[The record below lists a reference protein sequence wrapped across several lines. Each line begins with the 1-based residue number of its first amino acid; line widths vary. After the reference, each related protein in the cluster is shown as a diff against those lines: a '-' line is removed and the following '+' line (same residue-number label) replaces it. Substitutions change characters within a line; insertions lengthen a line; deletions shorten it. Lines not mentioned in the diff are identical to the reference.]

1 MNNYLYHIKIFLYR
15 FLILVL
21 FFSISRL
28 LFYLFNQ
35 NYFDSVH
42 FIEFLKIMFFGIR
55 FDLSALYYFNLPFI
69 ILSLIPG
76 NFKNNK
82 KYQKIIF
89 IIFLMI
95 NSALLA
101 TNYIDTKF
109 FDFEH
114 KRLTTDIFSDE
125 WLGEDF
131 LTLLPAFIKDY
142 WYLIIIWLIMCF
154 GLYKFYP
161 NLNYKKVVKDDLSY
175 RAVSF
180 QIITFIIL
188 MGIGLVFGRGGFQL
202 KPLRV
207 IHAAD
212 YTSAKNIPLVLNTP
226 FTMMKSFGTKNI
238 TVHKYFN
245 QSKLRSIYSPV
256 KRYSVYRSKNQNI
269 VVIILESF
277 SKEYIGG
284 LNNGSG
290 YTPFLDSLIQ
300 ESLVFTHAFANGKR
314 SMEAMPSIMAGLPAL
329 TDETYITSRYASNQ
343 INSIATILDE
353 EGYHSAFF
361 HGGKNGTMGFDKFAE
376 ISGFKEYYGMNEYP
390 SEEDYDGNWGIYDE
404 PYLQYF
410 AGKLSEFQEP
420 FFASIFTLTSH
431 HPYEIPEKYNNKFPE
446 GTLNIHESIG
456 YTDFALDQFFQK
468 AKKMPW
474 YSNTLFIITADHTAQ
489 AESEY
494 YKNRLGNYA
503 IPLIFYHPTD
513 STFKGQSDII
523 TQQTDIF
530 PTVIDYLRIK
540 NDFICFGNSVLKKTE
555 ERFTVNYINGVY
567 QLYKDDY
574 LLQFDGNKSIA
585 LYHATQDSLLQ
596 NNLVDQMDEL
606 NHLENYL
613 KAIIQSY
620 EERLVTNQLTVN

>member
-1 MNNYLYHIKIFLYR
+1 MNTYLYHIRIFIYR

-21 FFSISRL
+21 FFSISRI
-28 LFYLFNQ
+28 LFYFFNH
-35 NYFDSVH
+35 NYFDSIN
-42 FIEFLKIMFFGIR
+42 FIEFLRIMFFGIR
-55 FDLSALYYFNLPFI
+55 FDLSALYYFNLLFI
-69 ILSLIPG
+69 IMSLIPG

-82 KYQKIIF
+82 NYQKILF
-89 IIFLMI
+89 IVFILI
-95 NSALLA
+95 NSTLLA
-101 TNYIDTKF
+101 ANYTDTKF
-109 FDFEH
+109 FNFEH
-114 KRLTTDIFSDE
+114 KRLTADIFSDE
-125 WLGEDF
+125 WLGSDF
-131 LTLLPAFIKDY
+131 LTLLPAFINDF
-142 WYLIIIWLIMCF
+142 WYLIIIWLVMCF

-161 NLNYKKVVKDDLSY
+161 KINYKKVVKDDLSY
-175 RAVSF
+175 KAVSF
-180 QIITFIIL
+180 QIVLFIIL
-188 MGIGLVFGRGGFQL
+188 MGTGLVFGRGGFQL

-226 FTMMKSFGTKNI
+226 FTLMKSFGTKNI
-238 TVHKYFN
+238 TIHKYFN
-245 QSKLRSIYSPV
+245 QSKLSSIYSPM
-256 KRYSVYRSKNQNI
+256 KSYSEHESKNQNI

-300 ESLVFTHAFANGKR
+300 ESLVFTNAFANGKR

-343 INSIATILDE
+343 INSIASILDQ

-376 ISGFKEYYGMNEYP
+376 IAGFKKYYGMNEYS

-456 YTDFALDQFFQK
+456 YTDFALEQFFKK
-468 AKKMPW
+468 AKKMSW

-489 AESEY
+489 AEIEY

-503 IPLIFYHPTD
+503 IPIIFYHPTD
-513 STFKGQSDII
+513 STFKGQSEII

-530 PTVIDYLRIK
+530 PTIADYLGIE
-540 NDFICFGNSVLKKTE
+540 NSFICFGNSVLNKTA

-574 LLQFDGNKSIA
+574 LLQFDGNKPIA
-585 LYHATQDSLLQ
+585 LYHATKDSLLQ
-596 NNLVDQMDEL
+596 KKLVGQTDEL
-606 NHLENYL
+606 KHLENYL

-620 EERLVTNQLTVN
+620 EERLVTNQLTTH